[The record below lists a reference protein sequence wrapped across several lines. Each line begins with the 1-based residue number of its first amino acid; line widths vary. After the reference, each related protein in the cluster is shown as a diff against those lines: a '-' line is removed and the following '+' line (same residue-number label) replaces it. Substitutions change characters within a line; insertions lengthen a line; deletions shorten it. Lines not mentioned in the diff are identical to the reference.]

1 MQGIQSWQ
9 GTGYMPDKAPL
20 KDITIKA
27 AIADQ
32 KRTGERVVKYDHGRT
47 GLFLLIKPNSSVLW
61 QYKYRFRGKEKQ
73 ISLGAYP
80 YVTLAQ
86 ARDKHHAERS
96 KLEAGLDPSSERK
109 KEREVKTGANLFQT
123 LAESWIDR
131 EVGVEEGT
139 LKKHRYRMKK
149 YVYPFIGSKP
159 ISEITRQDLLSVLRK
174 VEEKG
179 INDTAHRI
187 LQMCRAIWQEAVT
200 EGKAPL
206 DIASPLNRVINRPK
220 KKSHA
225 AIVDEKKLG
234 QLLRDIDHYE
244 GSPLTAGALTL
255 LAMVF
260 TRPGE
265 LRKME
270 WSEIDFQTGIWR
282 IPAEKMK
289 MDDHHIVPLSKQAM
303 EVLQRLKVH
312 SGEGKYV
319 FPGREGKPVVSEN
332 TFNKALRSMNYT
344 HDVHVAHGFRSTART
359 LLGELE
365 YDHEAIELQ
374 LAHKRR
380 GVNAAYNRATRMEY
394 RIKMMQDW
402 SDYLDKLKA
411 SVQ

>member
-1 MQGIQSWQ
+1 
-9 GTGYMPDKAPL
+9 
-20 KDITIKA
+20 
-27 AIADQ
+27 
-32 KRTGERVVKYDHGRT
+32 
-47 GLFLLIKPNSSVLW
+47 
-61 QYKYRFRGKEKQ
+61 
-73 ISLGAYP
+73 
-80 YVTLAQ
+80 
-86 ARDKHHAERS
+86 
-96 KLEAGLDPSSERK
+96 
-109 KEREVKTGANLFQT
+109 
-123 LAESWIDR
+123 
-131 EVGVEEGT
+131 
-139 LKKHRYRMKK
+139 
-149 YVYPFIGSKP
+149 
-159 ISEITRQDLLSVLRK
+159 
-174 VEEKG
+174 
-179 INDTAHRI
+179 
-187 LQMCRAIWQEAVT
+187 
-200 EGKAPL
+200 
-206 DIASPLNRVINRPK
+206 
-220 KKSHA
+220 
-225 AIVDEKKLG
+225 
-234 QLLRDIDHYE
+234 
-244 GSPLTAGALTL
+244 
-255 LAMVF
+255 
-260 TRPGE
+260 

-344 HDVHVAHGFRSTART
+344 HDIHVAHGFRSAART